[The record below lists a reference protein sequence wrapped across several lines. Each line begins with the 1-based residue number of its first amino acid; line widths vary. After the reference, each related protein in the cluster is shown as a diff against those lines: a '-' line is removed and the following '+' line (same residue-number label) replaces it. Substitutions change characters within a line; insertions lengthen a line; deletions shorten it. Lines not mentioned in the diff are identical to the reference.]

1 MQSLSFDHLALAVK
15 DVTASVAFY
24 KAVFGLSEIENTAS
38 NSATRW
44 LSLGKGKAPHL
55 IPRPEAET
63 KTHKAIHFAM
73 ALDGIEYNRKNYTLE
88 IAKYWYN
95 SVMSYKLN

>member
-1 MQSLSFDHLALAVK
+1 MRSLSFNHLALAVK
-15 DVTASVAFY
+15 DVTAYVAFY

-44 LSLGKGKAPHL
+44 LPLGEGKAPHL
-55 IPRPEAET
+55 ITRPEAEI

-73 ALDGIEYNRKNYTLE
+73 ALDDIEYNRKNYTLE

>member
-1 MQSLSFDHLALAVK
+1 MQSLSFNHLALAIK
-15 DVTASVAFY
+15 DVTAYVAFY

-44 LSLGKGKAPHL
+44 LSLGEGKAPHL
-55 IPRPEAET
+55 IPRPEAEI

-73 ALDGIEYNRKNYTLE
+73 ALDDIEYNRKNYTLE

>member
-1 MQSLSFDHLALAVK
+1 
-15 DVTASVAFY
+15 
-24 KAVFGLSEIENTAS
+24 
-38 NSATRW
+38 
-44 LSLGKGKAPHL
+44 LGEGKAPHL
-55 IPRPEAET
+55 ITRPEAEI

-73 ALDGIEYNRKNYTLE
+73 ALDDIKYNRKNYTLE